1 VDQNYNSSQNDF
13 LWTLLADPADD
24 ASRYN
29 YNLQR
34 LVNDFPQSGILQ
46 ALLAH
51 TSEEKNLRQAS
62 VYFNARS
69 LYKLINS
76 PSSLSGVPN
85 EKIIFQNGNGYSNY
99 IHQDAPVTPA
109 ENYFSYNEPAV
120 TETAV
125 EEAPPIPAE
134 AVYQHEPPVE
144 ETIESHAEHAPAEE
158 PIAHVPEH
166 HQVNDLPV
174 FENEAH
180 TINEAS
186 AAIIETQPETVSETH
201 EAPVA
206 EAQVEHVNEAPAVEP
221 IINYAAGLGHRM
233 PPDGEFTVEPP
244 AIPAPEEVAAEAH
257 TTGEHGTDP
266 EVSYEHSVEENINEP
281 HLPPPVPE
289 EALTEVHPTDA
300 DLPPTVYEPIAE
312 HLPPPVP
319 AEALSGVNSSHIESL
334 AAPVEEHLNEHL
346 PPPVPAE
353 ALLGSHASEAELQ
366 HAAPAEG
373 QPAEQHSYDSP
384 QEGEE
389 PIQQYRPWNEPETEA
404 HEPAAETVQY
414 HVEEHQPEHIE
425 EYQPAAEHQPWQ
437 EAAPAHH
444 EQEIKEEHT
453 DNDHQP
459 EEHQYWE
466 APAPE
471 HHEPEAVEQHSE
483 PAYQPEQHQ
492 PWEQPEPVHA
502 EAVQVTHNIEEE
514 TFDEITGIDNIS
526 VDRDILSSAVASN
539 YFSFDRT
546 FGEHKAPA
554 PEKPTDTPAPEP
566 ANELIG
572 DEQQDL
578 SKYHDEKMP
587 YSFLWWLDKTRKEH
601 SGVYQPYAAPAKETI
616 AEPLSKAKP
625 GTDELQ
631 QQYYENIFHITSVE
645 ELDKSVPVPPQP
657 LEANPSAFSSSF
669 SEKKKEQTIIDR
681 FISEEPQI
689 RPQSSDKLDNENKAK
704 KSSEDRDELV
714 SETLAAIYSDQML
727 YHKAIASYKKLMLK
741 FPEKSRYFATKIET
755 LEKKTN

>member
-13 LWTLLADPADD
+13 LWALLADPADD

-51 TSEEKNLRQAS
+51 TSQEKNLRQAS

-76 PSSLSGVPN
+76 PGALTGVPN
-85 EKIIFQNGNGYSNY
+85 EKIVF
-99 IHQDAPVTPA
+99 QDAPVTSPA
-109 ENYFSYNEPAV
+109 ENYFSYNEPTAA
-120 TETAV
+120 ETIT
-125 EEAPPIPAE
+125 EEAPAVPAE
-134 AVYQHEPPVE
+134 AEYEHSAPVE
-144 ETIESHAEHAPAEE
+144 ETSTENTLVEE
-158 PIAHVPEH
+158 PEAHVPEH
-166 HQVNDLPV
+166 QQVHDLPV
-174 FENEAH
+174 FENEAN
-180 TINEAS
+180 TIDEAS
-186 AAIIETQPETVSETH
+186 PAVIEAQPETASETH
-201 EAPVA
+201 ETPVA
-206 EAQVEHVNEAPAVEP
+206 EIQEEPVNEVPAAEP

-233 PPDGEFTVEPP
+233 PRDEEFTGESPVVP
-244 AIPAPEEVAAEAH
+244 AHEEVSAEEHA
-257 TTGEHGTDP
+257 TGEHGTDP
-266 EVSYEHSVEENINEP
+266 EVSYEHSVEENIDEP

-289 EALTEVHPTDA
+289 EALTEVHPTEA
-300 DLPPTVYEPIAE
+300 DLPSTVYEPIAE
-312 HLPPPVP
+312 HLPLPVP
-319 AEALSGVNSSHIESL
+319 AEALAEVHPSDTDIP
-334 AAPVEEHLNEHL
+334 AEEHFNEHL

-353 ALLGSHASEAELQ
+353 ALLESHHAEAELPP
-366 HAAPAEG
+366 AAVVAE
-373 QPAEQHSYDSP
+373 QPAEEHSYDGP
-384 QEGEE
+384 QEGNE
-389 PIQQYRPWNEPETEA
+389 PVQQYRPWNDPETETHQPEA
-404 HEPAAETVQY
+404 EAAQE
-414 HVEEHQPEHIE
+414 HVEEHQSAE
-425 EYQPAAEHQPWQ
+425 EPQPW
-437 EAAPAHH
+437 
-444 EQEIKEEHT
+444 EE
-453 DNDHQP
+453 P
-459 EEHQYWE
+459 V
-466 APAPE
+466 AE
-471 HHEPEAVEQHSE
+471 HHEPEVAESHTETAYQAEEHQSWEQHASE
-483 PAYQPEQHQ
+483 PLHTEAAPE
-492 PWEQPEPVHA
+492 
-502 EAVQVTHNIEEE
+502 THNIDEE
-514 TFDEITGIDNIS
+514 TFDEISGIENFS
-526 VDRDILSSAVASN
+526 VDRDILGSAVAAD
-539 YFSFDRT
+539 YFGFDRT

-566 ANELIG
+566 VNEHIG

-601 SGVYQPYAAPAKETI
+601 SGVYQPYAAPAKENI
-616 AEPLSKAKP
+616 AEPASKAKP

-657 LEANPSAFSSSF
+657 LVANPAF

-741 FPEKSRYFATKIET
+741 FPEKSRYFEAKIEQ